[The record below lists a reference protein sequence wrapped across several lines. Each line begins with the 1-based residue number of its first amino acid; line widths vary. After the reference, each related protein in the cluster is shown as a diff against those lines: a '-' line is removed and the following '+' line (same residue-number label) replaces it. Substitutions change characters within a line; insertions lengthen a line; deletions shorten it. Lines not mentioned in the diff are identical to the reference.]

1 MGWTEAEERLFYD
14 NVKKARGMEPLK
26 AMTMLTRTCMNYV
39 GVSNG
44 YSTMAYYAGWHW
56 LNVFNKTNHPLTRQ
70 TKGMVFCE
78 VMPLICPEYSQEE
91 YENFD
96 IIQINPEHEEQI
108 LAQMMELF
116 DEETVGALCMGYW
129 LGNM

>member
-70 TKGMVFCE
+70 TRDMVFCE

-96 IIQINPEHEEQI
+96 II
-108 LAQMMELF
+108 
-116 DEETVGALCMGYW
+116 
-129 LGNM
+129 